1 VIARP
6 GTSAWTI
13 RGVPGCLLCAMTHH
27 TNPMHSLTAELRSRS
42 ASPAGRRALERFRRE
57 GIDVGWAATL
67 GDLVERCHSSGA
79 QASDHARSLVDSL
92 LALAPSDPDAAIC
105 ALVVLRPALLRI
117 ARRVSGREPTADDVA
132 EVLVIAWEE
141 ICRPGAPRGSSV
153 VVRATWTRSR
163 SVIRRLAD
171 RVAREELGEVALRP
185 ATPPTEDHL
194 EARDTLASAVAR
206 GTITWDDAVVI
217 ALTRIDGLPVTVLAG
232 LWGVTVSTVTSKR
245 RRAEAAIREHL
256 SRQGQR

>member
-1 VIARP
+1 
-6 GTSAWTI
+6 
-13 RGVPGCLLCAMTHH
+13 MTHH

-42 ASPAGRRALERFRRE
+42 ASPAGRRALERFRMA

-67 GDLVERCHSSGA
+67 GDVVERCHSSGA
-79 QASDHARSLVDSL
+79 HATDSTSSLVDSL

-117 ARRVSGREPTADDVA
+117 TRRVSGREPTADDVA
-132 EVLVIAWEE
+132 EVLAIAWEE
-141 ICRPGAPRGSSV
+141 ICRPGAARGSIL

-171 RVAREELGEVALRP
+171 RVAREEIGEVVDWSS
-185 ATPPTEDHL
+185 TPSVEDHL

-206 GTITWDDAVVI
+206 GTITWDDAVLI
-217 ALTRIDGLPVTVLAG
+217 ALTRVDGLTVTVLAG
-232 LWGVTVSTVTSKR
+232 LWGIKVSTVTSKR